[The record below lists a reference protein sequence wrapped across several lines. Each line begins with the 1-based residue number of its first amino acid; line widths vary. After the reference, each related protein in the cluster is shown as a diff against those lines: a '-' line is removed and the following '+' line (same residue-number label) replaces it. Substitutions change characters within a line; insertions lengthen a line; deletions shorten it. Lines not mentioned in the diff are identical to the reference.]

1 MVNIFSGED
10 MTREFDASQPCANIR
25 VFIFYEYQCRVLDA
39 AHGSQSKL
47 VCSLEEGGD
56 APSIGGGEQGG
67 ILVLNI
73 QP

>member
-10 MTREFDASQPCANIR
+10 MNREFDASQPCANIR

-39 AHGSQSKL
+39 APGSQSKL

-56 APSIGGGEQGG
+56 APSLEEGSRVEFWF
-67 ILVLNI
+67 
-73 QP
+73 